1 MRISDWSSDV
11 CSSDL
16 PEIVRAFAVAEDLSQ
31 GLHYNGIMSPA
42 ATNDPKCRSLGKLL
56 CAQRH
61 GPGGERDQRRRCV
74 GSREI
79 IHNIEWKVIAIQ
91 RLRPFTF
98 EKIGRASC
106 RERLG
111 KYV

>member
-98 EKIGRASC
+98 EIGMRDRKST
-106 RERLG
+106 RLNSSH
-111 KYV
+111 